1 VNDFLRARQPEQ
13 KEERRAQLLATARV
27 MLEAG
32 TDLRE
37 LTLNELARQAGMAK
51 SNVYRY
57 FETREAL
64 LLELLWS
71 EWAAWFEALVADPPR
86 RGRGP
91 KALSALAACIARSLA
106 RRPLL
111 CKLTAALPS
120 VVEQNLSE
128 ERIAE
133 FKAQSLL
140 FFGELARFLHGRVP
154 DLSEA
159 RYASLVHDT
168 VTLLV
173 GLYPFAAPA
182 PAVARVLERE
192 AFAFF
197 RRDFEADL
205 ARMILALAT
214 SGPS

>member
-1 VNDFLRARQPEQ
+1 MNDFLRARQPEQ
-13 KEERRAQLLATARV
+13 KEERRALLLATARV

>member
-1 VNDFLRARQPEQ
+1 VNEFLRARQPEQ
-13 KEERRAQLLATARV
+13 KEERRLHLLATARA
-27 MLEAG
+27 MLEGG
-32 TDLRE
+32 TDLRD

-71 EWAAWFEALVADPPR
+71 EWAAWFEALFATPPR

-91 KALSALAACIARSLA
+91 RALAALTRVIARSLA
-106 RRPLL
+106 ERPLL
-111 CKLTAALPS
+111 CKLTAALPA

-128 ERIAE
+128 ERIAA
-133 FKAQSLL
+133 FKGQSLL
-140 FFGELARFLHGRVP
+140 FFEELARFLHGRVP

-159 RYASLVHDT
+159 RYAVLVHDT

-182 PAVARVLERE
+182 PAVARVLERPE
-192 AFAFF
+192 FAFF

-205 ARMILALAT
+205 ARMLLALAT
-214 SGPS
+214 SDPS